1 MKSSISSIIQIGLD
15 NLQSSARITINH
27 GTGRNLI
34 MEINHKVVLVTGG
47 GTGIGRATSLAL
59 AKRGATVIVNYSRSQ
74 SDAEETVR
82 WINNEGGRA
91 VAMQADVSQDK
102 EVRIMVETIV
112 QQFGTVDLLVNNA
125 SITRHIPMD
134 DLEAATGEVW
144 DELFDVNVKGMFYC
158 ARATAP
164 YMKKNKQGAIVNIGS
179 IAGQTGLGSSLPYAV
194 SKAAVHG
201 LTKSLARALAPD
213 IRVNCVVPG
222 AVATRWWAGR
232 EEQMNRLAPNLLLQ
246 RISTPEDIA
255 SMVCAALEQE
265 AMTGQIITVDS
276 GQTL

>member
-1 MKSSISSIIQIGLD
+1 MEMK
-15 NLQSSARITINH
+15 N
-27 GTGRNLI
+27 
-34 MEINHKVVLVTGG
+34 KVVLVTGG
-47 GTGIGRATSLAL
+47 GTGIGKATSLML
-59 AKRGATVIVNYSRSQ
+59 GKRGAIVAVNYSRSRT
-74 SDAEETVR
+74 DAEETVR
-82 WINNEGGRA
+82 LINHQDGRA
-91 VAMQADVSQDK
+91 IAVQADVSQDE
-102 EVRIMVETIV
+102 EVRNMTDTIV
-112 QQFGTVDLLVNNA
+112 QQFGTIDLLVNNA

-134 DLEAATGEVW
+134 NLEAATGEVW

-158 ARATAP
+158 ARAVAP
-164 YMKKNKQGAIVNIGS
+164 FMKKQNGAIVNLGS

-213 IRVNCVVPG
+213 IRVNCIVPG
-222 AVATRWWAGR
+222 AVATRWWTGR
-232 EEQMNRLAPNLLLQ
+232 EAQMNRLAPNLPLQ

-255 SMVCAALEQE
+255 AMICTALEQE

>member
-1 MKSSISSIIQIGLD
+1 MDLKQ
-15 NLQSSARITINH
+15 
-27 GTGRNLI
+27 
-34 MEINHKVVLVTGG
+34 KVALVTGG
-47 GTGIGRATSLAL
+47 GTGIGRAASLIL
-59 AKRGATVIVNYSRSQ
+59 AERGAAVVVNYSRSRPE
-74 SDAEETVR
+74 AEETVR
-82 WINNEGGRA
+82 RINDLGGWAIA
-91 VAMQADVSQDK
+91 VQADVSRDN
-102 EVRIMVETIV
+102 EVRTMTETIV
-112 QQFGTVDLLVNNA
+112 QQFGTVDVLVNNA
-125 SITRHIPMD
+125 SITKHIPMD
-134 DLEAATGEVW
+134 DLEAATGETW

-158 ARATAP
+158 ARAVAP
-164 YMKKNKQGAIVNIGS
+164 HMKKNKQGTIVNLGS

-232 EEQMNRLAPNLLLQ
+232 EEQMRRLAPHLLLQ
-246 RISTPEDIA
+246 RIAAPEDIA
-255 SMVCAALEQE
+255 SMICAVLEQE